1 MTDPADRDDYDS
13 PWKEALGKYFEPFM
27 ALFCPQGHAEIDWSR
42 GYECLGQELRQIV
55 RPAELGGRRVDHL
68 AKVWLNSG
76 AEQWVLVHIEV
87 QTFWERDFARRMYTC
102 NYRLFEM
109 YNEDVVSL
117 VVLADDRPRWRPGRF
132 NYSRWGFS
140 TDVRFPLVKLLDYAQ
155 QWATLEESRNP
166 FALVVLAHL
175 ITQRT
180 RKHPHKRYAAKV
192 KLIKGLYERGWAAQ
206 DVRQLFRVIDWM
218 INLPKPLE
226 LDFCHEIKQYEE
238 EKHMPFITTP
248 ERIGREEGRAE
259 GLRKGLINGIEVALE
274 LKFGEV
280 GLRLLPEIRAIAD
293 EAKLEAIL
301 GAIRTAASPEDLR
314 RVWTG

>member
-1 MTDPADRDDYDS
+1 MRGNVEHVAALRGPFGKLAIS
-13 PWKEALGKYFEPFM
+13 AVPWP
-27 ALFCPQGHAEIDWSR
+27 
-42 GYECLGQELRQIV
+42 GQ
-55 RPAELGGRRVDHL
+55 RV
-68 AKVWLNSG
+68 
-76 AEQWVLVHIEV
+76 
-87 QTFWERDFARRMYTC
+87 
-102 NYRLFEM
+102 
-109 YNEDVVSL
+109 
-117 VVLADDRPRWRPGRF
+117 
-132 NYSRWGFS
+132 
-140 TDVRFPLVKLLDYAQ
+140 
-155 QWATLEESRNP
+155 
-166 FALVVLAHL
+166 
-175 ITQRT
+175 TQRT
-180 RKHPHKRYAAKV
+180 REHPHERYAAKV
-192 KLIKGLYERGWAAQ
+192 KLIKGLYERGWAAE

-259 GLRKGLINGIEVALE
+259 GRAEGLSKGLINGIEVALE

>member
-1 MTDPADRDDYDS
+1 
-13 PWKEALGKYFEPFM
+13 M
-27 ALFCPQGHAEIDWSR
+27 AAAARSR
-42 GYECLGQELRQIV
+42 GLR
-55 RPAELGGRRVDHL
+55 A
-68 AKVWLNSG
+68 
-76 AEQWVLVHIEV
+76 
-87 QTFWERDFARRMYTC
+87 
-102 NYRLFEM
+102 
-109 YNEDVVSL
+109 
-117 VVLADDRPRWRPGRF
+117 WRPLRGNVEHVAALRGPF
-132 NYSRWGFS
+132 GK
-140 TDVRFPLVKLLDYAQ
+140 LVISAVPWPGQ
-155 QWATLEESRNP
+155 R
-166 FALVVLAHL
+166 V
-175 ITQRT
+175 TQRT
-180 RKHPHKRYAAKV
+180 REHPHERYAAKV
-192 KLIKGLYERGWAAQ
+192 KLIKGLYERGWAAE

-259 GLRKGLINGIEVALE
+259 GRAEGLSKGLINGIEVALE